1 MPDWNGLS
9 LGLNL
14 MGIAAGAADNIL
26 HIRIPFMSAG
36 SKIWYM
42 EYISKSLFTTG
53 HKFTIKIEKSNQ
65 IKSFESP
72 YFFTNFRPRLF
83 LDLIFDYH
91 LQLQ

>member
-53 HKFTIKIEKSNQ
+53 HKFTIKIEKS
-65 IKSFESP
+65 KHTKFFEIPFISGNS
-72 YFFTNFRPRLF
+72 TPR
-83 LDLIFDYH
+83 
-91 LQLQ
+91 

>member
-53 HKFTIKIEKSNQ
+53 HKFTIKIEKSKHIEN
-65 IKSFESP
+65 FESS
-72 YFFTNFRPRLF
+72 FISRNSTPR
-83 LDLIFDYH
+83 
-91 LQLQ
+91 